1 MILEEDRD
9 FFGFVLQRHM
19 KDSTVQAQS
28 REILCFMEDSFQ
40 QDFPDIIHILTQQDT
55 KHLYWLFII
64 LGHRFDG
71 ICNISLAQL
80 CLHTPLHTY
89 RIARHNHTNTTR
101 KAGEK
106 VVNVCSSHLYNNNF
120 GVLFGAFNKQIFT
133 STWKRKKT
141 EIMFLCTC

>member
-1 MILEEDRD
+1 
-9 FFGFVLQRHM
+9 M

-55 KHLYWLFII
+55 KHLYWLCII

-71 ICNISLAQL
+71 ICNTSLAQL

-89 RIARHNHTNTTR
+89 RIARHNHTNTIR
-101 KAGEK
+101 KAGK
-106 VVNVCSSHLYNNNF
+106 RWLTYVHPIFITITSVRFLVHLITRF
-120 GVLFGAFNKQIFT
+120 SLPRGKKNKT
-133 STWKRKKT
+133 K
-141 EIMFLCTC
+141 

>member
-9 FFGFVLQRHM
+9 FLGFVFQRHM
-19 KDSTVQAQS
+19 KNSTVQAQS

-40 QDFPDIIHILTQQDT
+40 QDFPDINHILTQQDT
-55 KHLYWLFII
+55 KHLYWLCII

-101 KAGEK
+101 KAGERWLK
-106 VVNVCSSHLYNNNF
+106 YVHPIFITITSECFSVHLINRFSLPRGKEKNPP
-120 GVLFGAFNKQIFT
+120 K
-133 STWKRKKT
+133 
-141 EIMFLCTC
+141 